1 MSNEILNTTP
11 AIEDTATAAA
21 RASYVARRWPRW
33 LAPAIGLAIFA
44 SLAPL
49 GAVLG
54 LGTETT
60 LTVALFY
67 VVVAQGWNLLGGFAG
82 YINFG
87 VALFTGAG
95 IYAAAMLNN
104 SLGWNMWAT
113 IVPAALVAM
122 AVSAVVGL
130 ATLRLRSHYFSI
142 FTLILVF
149 LAIVIVNNSPALGG
163 AIGLVTDVEGEWTSR
178 SLAQFFYY
186 SFFGLAVLAT
196 LVAYFVA
203 NSNLGNALRSVREDE
218 SAARVLGVRTTD
230 VKFRA
235 LLIGAGLGGAA
246 GAMFAFF
253 TPYIEPS
260 GTFDLAFS
268 LDIVLVC
275 VVGGLGTWIGPLIG
289 SILVVLL
296 EQWLRTLIL
305 DLHPFGMDIPPDAN
319 RLVLG
324 VVLILFAL
332 FARRGI
338 VGLAQR
344 RSGRRMGV

>member
-1 MSNEILNTTP
+1 MAEESAKTDV
-11 AIEDTATAAA
+11 IEDTATAAA
-21 RASYVARRWPRW
+21 RVSYQEKRWPGW
-33 LAPAIGLAIFA
+33 LAPAVGGAIFLA
-44 SLAPL
+44 LAPL
-49 GAVLG
+49 GATLG
-54 LGTETT
+54 LGAVTT

-95 IYAAAMLNN
+95 VYTAALLNSN
-104 SLGWNMWAT
+104 AGWGMWAT
-113 IVPAALVAM
+113 IIPAALVAM
-122 AVSAVVGL
+122 AVSAVVGV

-149 LAIVIVNNSPALGG
+149 LVIVIVNNSPALGG
-163 AIGLVTDVEGEWTSR
+163 AIGLVTEVDGDWTSR
-178 SLAQFFYY
+178 GLAQFFYY
-186 SFFGLAVLAT
+186 SFFGLAIVAT
-196 LVAYFVA
+196 GIAYVVA

-218 SAARVLGVRTTD
+218 AAARVLGVRTTD

-235 LLIGAGLGGAA
+235 LLIGAALGGAA

-253 TPYIEPS
+253 TPYIEPA

-289 SILVVLL
+289 GIIVVLL
-296 EQWLRTLIL
+296 EQFLRNLIL
-305 DLHPFGMDIPPDAN
+305 DVHPFGMDIPPDAN

-324 VVLILFAL
+324 VVLIVFAL

-338 VGLAQR
+338 VGLVQR
-344 RSGRRMGV
+344 RRGRRIAV

>member
-1 MSNEILNTTP
+1 MSNELSEK
-11 AIEDTATAAA
+11 AVVEDTATAAA
-21 RASYVARRWPRW
+21 RVSYEAKQWPRW
-33 LAPAIGLAIFA
+33 LAPVIGLSIFA
-44 SLAPL
+44 VLAPL

-54 LGTETT
+54 LGAVTT

-95 IYAAAMLNN
+95 IYAAAMLNT
-104 SLGWNMWAT
+104 SLGWGMWAT
-113 IVPAALVAM
+113 IIPAGLAAM
-122 AVSAVVGL
+122 AVSAVIGV

-149 LAIVIVNNSPALGG
+149 LVVVIVNNSPALGG
-163 AIGLVTDVEGEWTSR
+163 AIGLVTAIDGEWTSR
-178 SLAQFFYY
+178 GLAQFFYY
-186 SFFGLAVLAT
+186 SFFGLAILAT
-196 LVAYFVA
+196 VIAYLVA

-218 SAARVLGVRTTD
+218 PAARVLGVRTTD

-235 LLIGAGLGGAA
+235 LLLGAALGGAA
-246 GAMFAFF
+246 GAIFAFF
-253 TPYIEPS
+253 TPYIEPA

-289 SILVVLL
+289 SILVVIL
-296 EQWLRTLIL
+296 EQWLRNVIL
-305 DLHPFGMDIPPDAN
+305 DIHPFGMDIPADAN

-324 VVLILFAL
+324 VVLIVFAL

-338 VGLAQR
+338 VGLVQR
-344 RSGRRMGV
+344 RRGRRVGV